1 MRHLPS
7 LAGADDDELI
17 AFEARD
23 FRKET
28 PVTDHLF
35 EAYLR
40 LFEYD
45 RKDLQAKNRNARRFE
60 SGVAVRARFVPGG
73 LRRRAGAGAVVSA
86 KRGQPPYQAVVCF
99 PASSA
104 LTQRDCAQ
112 ITPRLFDW
120 ILKSGRAVILP
131 IYKSTY
137 ERGDGLES
145 DYPNRT
151 IARRNHVI
159 AWAKDVRHGL
169 PRVERRHRSG
179 SVAYMGLS

>member
-1 MRHLPS
+1 VRHLPS

-23 FRKET
+23 FRIET
-28 PVTDHLF
+28 PVTDYLF

-45 RKDLQAKNRNARRFE
+45 RTDLQAKTETRDDSNPEWRFE
-60 SGVAVRARFVPGG
+60 RVSFQAAYGAERVPA
-73 LRRRAGAGAVVSA
+73 LLFLP